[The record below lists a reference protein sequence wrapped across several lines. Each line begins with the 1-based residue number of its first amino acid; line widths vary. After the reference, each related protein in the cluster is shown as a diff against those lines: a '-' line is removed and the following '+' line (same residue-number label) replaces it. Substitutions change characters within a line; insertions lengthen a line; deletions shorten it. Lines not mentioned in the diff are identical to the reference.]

1 MTQILANKIVIRTF
15 SLVTVLITLLLWG
28 FCEGHETG
36 MVLVYIAFTCYALY
50 NTLCIA
56 SRSLTYISV
65 VATVRPIK
73 KFTFRSYG
81 TVSLFNYVR
90 ARYAGQLTYL

>member
-1 MTQILANKIVIRTF
+1 
-15 SLVTVLITLLLWG
+15 
-28 FCEGHETG
+28 
-36 MVLVYIAFTCYALY
+36 MVPLSSEMGV
-50 NTLCIA
+50 N
-56 SRSLTYISV
+56 YISMLTITYLSFKPKSIFHFSGPLIYV
-65 VATVRPIK
+65 RTVRPIK